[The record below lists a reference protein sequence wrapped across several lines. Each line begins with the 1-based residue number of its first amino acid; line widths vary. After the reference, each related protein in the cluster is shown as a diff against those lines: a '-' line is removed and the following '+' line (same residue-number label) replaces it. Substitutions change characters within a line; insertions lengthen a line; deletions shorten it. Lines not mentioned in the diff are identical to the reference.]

1 MTRYSNTMNP
11 TYDTLAS
18 GVWSNVELNVGVICV
33 CMPTFRRFFALIL
46 PRLCDSAEDD
56 SSVHGDE
63 QGPENPSSSGKKIS
77 KKKNTLP
84 DSLFASTIMKTVD
97 TQVSSTKPEEDE
109 LQLVNLAA
117 NNAATESNGNI
128 CNTLDAAER
137 SCKAQNKLTL
147 PREW

>member
-1 MTRYSNTMNP
+1 MNP

-46 PRLCDSAEDD
+46 PRLCGSAEGNL
-56 SSVHGDE
+56 SIHGDG
-63 QGPENPSSSGKKIS
+63 QGPKDPSSSGKKIS

-84 DSLFASTIMKTVD
+84 DSLFVSTIMQTVD
-97 TQVSSTKPEEDE
+97 TRVSSMNPEDDE
-109 LQLVNLAA
+109 LQLFDLVTD
-117 NNAATESNGNI
+117 NAAAESNGSI
-128 CNTLDAAER
+128 CNTLNVVER
-137 SCKAQNKLTL
+137 SYKAQNKLTL